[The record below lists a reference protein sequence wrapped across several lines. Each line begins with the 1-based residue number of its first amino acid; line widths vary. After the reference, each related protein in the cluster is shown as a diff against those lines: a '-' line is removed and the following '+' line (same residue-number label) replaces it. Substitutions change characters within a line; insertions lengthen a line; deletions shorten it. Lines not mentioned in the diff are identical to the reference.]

1 MRIAPGETQ
10 LWHLANI
17 ASDVFYRLTLD
28 GTKFTVLA
36 EDANLLDRPRRAG
49 TLLLPPGKRFDVLV
63 TGGPPGVTR
72 LRTLVHHQGVA
83 LFPERTLAMLRSA
96 GAQRRPPK
104 PPKQLRGFHRLD
116 HARIAQRRRFTFD
129 ESGDGADF
137 HFRIDGEV
145 FDPNR
150 VDVRA
155 KLGTVEEW
163 RLVNTT
169 TATSSATRTAG

>member
-1 MRIAPGETQ
+1 LHT
-10 LWHLANI
+10 
-17 ASDVFYRLTLD
+17 T
-28 GTKFTVLA
+28 
-36 EDANLLDRPRRAG
+36 
-49 TLLLPPGKRFDVLV
+49 
-63 TGGPPGVTR
+63 PPGVVRSVRGTR
-72 LRTLVHHQGVA
+72 GRC
-83 LFPERTLAMLRSA
+83 RC
-96 GAQRRPPK
+96 
-104 PPKQLRGFHRLD
+104 QL
-116 HARIAQRRRFTFD
+116 RIAQRRRFTFD

-169 TATSSATRTAG
+169 TDDHPFHIHINDFQVMRVNGRPYAAHNLQDTVVIPRHGSVVVRIPFRDFTGRFVFHCHILGHEDSGMMQVVDVVR